1 MEEISLR
8 EIIENLIK
16 NKWLIIAIV
25 IVALLITGIGSYFIS
40 NSSMQ
45 VNAIISINTD
55 EIKEGDNPDG
65 SRFNTNAIISPSIIN
80 KAVEGI
86 DLGVNTVDDI
96 RKNISISPIIPS
108 FVDKL
113 KEAAEKNGEEYEYFP
128 SEFKIVFSFSGLFSD
143 KDAKKIVDNIIDFYH
158 EDFIE
163 RYSTVDTI
171 ENLIAGSD
179 YDRYD
184 YKELSDLI
192 EKQLTNTEDYLNN
205 KQTTSNN
212 YRSKKLGYSYY
223 DLLQTMDIIKINDFA
238 ALESIIEKF
247 NLSKNAN
254 NLIRLYEFQIKE
266 LELNMKKK
274 DAEAKSTINLMQNFD
289 QKKSVVMV
297 PGIDNKEFKADS
309 MISYYDKLAE
319 RAATASVQTSNTSL
333 DIAYIQNLIDSL
345 KNDEVKKEYKEE
357 LEKDSE
363 AVIKTINTKLDSLI
377 VKTNKLSKEYR
388 DYIMDNAV
396 TLTSTSQIKVNM
408 NIKMNLAIALVLG
421 LMLGAFIA
429 FFKEYWKN
437 SNQDVVKI
445 YKGTESKIED

>member
-1 MEEISLR
+1 
-8 EIIENLIK
+8 
-16 NKWLIIAIV
+16 
-25 IVALLITGIGSYFIS
+25 
-40 NSSMQ
+40 
-45 VNAIISINTD
+45 
-55 EIKEGDNPDG
+55 
-65 SRFNTNAIISPSIIN
+65 
-80 KAVEGI
+80 
-86 DLGVNTVDDI
+86 
-96 RKNISISPIIPS
+96 
-108 FVDKL
+108 
-113 KEAAEKNGEEYEYFP
+113 
-128 SEFKIVFSFSGLFSD
+128 LFSD

-171 ENLIAGSD
+171 ENLVAGSD

-205 KQTTSNN
+205 KQTTSKN

-223 DLLQTMDIIKINDFA
+223 DLLQTMDIIKNNDFA

-345 KNDEVKKEYKEE
+345 KNDEVKKEYKKE
-357 LEKDSE
+357 LEKDSQ

-408 NIKMNLAIALVLG
+408 NIKMNLVIGLVLG

-437 SNQDVVKI
+437 SNQDVMKI
-445 YKGTESKIED
+445 YKGTDKKIEN